1 MCQVLAIGARP
12 AKPHGFQRRC
22 AARLGRAGR
31 PSLVLAGTYHRDVTS
46 GEVRRWIGPVD
57 GDQLRPLRLGLSL
70 LGLLFLL
77 ASFIPNHGFDLY
89 AYWVVHVDPYAPV
102 IDDINGYGAF
112 RYAPPIAML
121 MAPLGLLP
129 WPAVVVGW
137 LALQLAAL
145 WYIGRG
151 WALALV
157 VFPPVWLDI
166 VYGNINILLAAMI
179 VASFRQPAVWS
190 FGLLT
195 KVTPGVGLIW
205 LAVRREWRAL
215 VVTIGV
221 TAALSAAAVAIM
233 GTGPWTDW
241 AEIVLNRSG
250 VSIPPDA
257 LPIPL
262 LPRLVVAVAIIA
274 WAAHTGRR
282 WLVPI
287 AVVCAMPLLWAI
299 AFAPL
304 VACWAL
310 VPPATAARIH
320 DAIAGWSL
328 RETATRR

>member
-1 MCQVLAIGARP
+1 
-12 AKPHGFQRRC
+12 
-22 AARLGRAGR
+22 
-31 PSLVLAGTYHRDVTS
+31 
-46 GEVRRWIGPVD
+46 
-57 GDQLRPLRLGLSL
+57 LRYGLSL
-70 LGLLFLL
+70 LGLVFLL

-151 WALALV
+151 WALALI

-179 VASFRQPAVWS
+179 VAGFRQPAVWS
-190 FGLLT
+190 FALLT

-205 LAVRREWRAL
+205 FAVRREWPAL
-215 VVTIGV
+215 VAALVA
-221 TAALSAAAVAIM
+221 TAALATVSVAIM
-233 GTGPWTDW
+233 GIGPWTEW
-241 AEIVLNRSG
+241 TEIVLRRG
-250 VSIPPDA
+250 AVSIPPDA

-262 LPRLVVAVAIIA
+262 LPRLVGAVAIIV
-274 WAAHTGRR
+274 WAALTDRR
-282 WLVPI
+282 WLVPVG
-287 AVVCAMPLLWAI
+287 VVLAMPLLWII

-320 DAIAGWSL
+320 DAIAGWSV
-328 RETATRR
+328 RDTGSRP